1 MIEIN
6 LREFYPECYRS
17 DYFVEVPDEVAELL
31 ILLRRHEQSQRRRID
46 KHKAHYSL
54 DIYEIVEREV
64 VLQTPSA
71 EEVFAHLTEQKLLY
85 DALSILTDKQR
96 FRLYARFFLNMSYS
110 KIAEQEG
117 VDVSTVRKSVQ
128 QALRKLQSQMDFFDS
143 AYPNSAKKR
152 HE

>member
-6 LREFYPECYRS
+6 LREFYPECYKS

-31 ILLRRHEQSQRRRID
+31 ILLRRHEQSQRRRIY

>member
-31 ILLRRHEQSQRRRID
+31 ILLRRHEQSQRRRVY

-54 DIYEIVEREV
+54 DIYENVEREA
-64 VLQTPSA
+64 VLQGPSA
-71 EEVFAHLTEQKLLY
+71 EEVFDQLAEQEQLY
-85 DALSILTDKQR
+85 DALTVLTGKQR
-96 FRLYARFFLNMSYS
+96 SRVYEHFFLNMSYTQ
-110 KIAEQEG
+110 IAEKEG

-128 QALRKLQSQMDFFDS
+128 RALRKLQNKMNLF
-143 AYPNSAKKR
+143 
-152 HE
+152 

>member
-31 ILLRRHEQSQRRRID
+31 IVLRRHEQSQRRRIY

-85 DALSILTDKQR
+85 DALSILTEKQR
-96 FRLYARFFLNMSYS
+96 FRLYAHFFLNMSYS
-110 KIAEQEG
+110 KIAGQEG

-128 QALRKLQSQMDFFDS
+128 QALRKLQSQMDLF
-143 AYPNSAKKR
+143 
-152 HE
+152 

>member
-31 ILLRRHEQSQRRRID
+31 ILLRRHEQSQRRRIY

-54 DIYEIVEREV
+54 DIYEIVERKV

-85 DALSILTDKQR
+85 DALSILTEKQR
-96 FRLYARFFLNMSYS
+96 FRLYAHFFLNMSYS
-110 KIAEQEG
+110 KIAGQEG

-128 QALRKLQSQMDFFDS
+128 QALRKLQSQMDLF
-143 AYPNSAKKR
+143 
-152 HE
+152 

>member
-6 LREFYPECYRS
+6 LREFYPEYYRS

-31 ILLRRHEQSQRRRID
+31 ILLRRHEQSQRRRIY

-54 DIYEIVEREV
+54 DIYEIVERKV

-85 DALSILTDKQR
+85 DALSILTEKQR
-96 FRLYARFFLNMSYS
+96 FRLYAHFFLNMSYS
-110 KIAEQEG
+110 KIAGQEG

-128 QALRKLQSQMDFFDS
+128 QALRKLQSQMDLF
-143 AYPNSAKKR
+143 
-152 HE
+152 

>member
-1 MIEIN
+1 M
-6 LREFYPECYRS
+6 
-17 DYFVEVPDEVAELL
+17 PDEVAELL
-31 ILLRRHEQSQRRRID
+31 ILLRRHEQSQRRRIY

-85 DALSILTDKQR
+85 DALSILTEKQR
-96 FRLYARFFLNMSYS
+96 FRLYAHFFLNMSYTR
-110 KIAEQEG
+110 IAKQEG

-128 QALRKLQSQMDFFDS
+128 QALRKLQSQMDLF
-143 AYPNSAKKR
+143 
-152 HE
+152 

>member
-6 LREFYPECYRS
+6 LREFYPECYIS

-31 ILLRRHEQSQRRRID
+31 TLLRRHEQSQRRRIY

-54 DIYEIVEREV
+54 DIYEIVEREA

-71 EEVFAHLTEQKLLY
+71 EEIFERLAEQEQLY
-85 DALSILTDKQR
+85 DALTVLTVKQR
-96 FRLYARFFLNMSYS
+96 SRVYERFFLNMSYTQ
-110 KIAEQEG
+110 IAKKEG

-128 QALRKLQSQMDFFDS
+128 RALRKLQNKMNLF
-143 AYPNSAKKR
+143 
-152 HE
+152 

>member
-31 ILLRRHEQSQRRRID
+31 ILLRRHEQSQRRRIY

-54 DIYEIVEREV
+54 NIYETVEQEA

-71 EEVFAHLTEQKLLY
+71 EDAFLHLTEQKLIY
-85 DALSILTDKQR
+85 DALEILTEMQR
-96 FRLYARFFLNMSYS
+96 KRLYAHFFMNMSYS
-110 KIAEQEG
+110 KIAEKEG
-117 VDVSTVRKSVQ
+117 IDVSTVRKSVQ
-128 QALRKLQSQMDFFDS
+128 QALRKLQNKMNLF
-143 AYPNSAKKR
+143 
-152 HE
+152 